1 MKRGEFFR
9 RWSELHG
16 GAPITGIVRA
26 WLSISYAITRPLI
39 KLRISPDFLTFASI
53 LVGAFFIIYIEGDLA
68 ILLLTLSLLLDGID
82 GTVAIVRERMT
93 RFGALFD
100 AVADRIVEA
109 LWAYGLFLMGAPWQV
124 VLIAWLAAFIQEYM
138 RARSGGLG
146 VTELL
151 LVTWAERPVRASL
164 IFIALVAR
172 AFSIDLVLIISIFW
186 AALQSVSALV
196 LLGRLRSQLQ
206 QSQR

>member
-1 MKRGEFFR
+1 MKRAEFFA
-9 RWSELHG
+9 RWSELHS
-16 GAPITGIVRA
+16 GAPIRGIVRA
-26 WLSISYAITRPLI
+26 WLSISYAITRPLVA
-39 KLRISPDFLTFASI
+39 LRISPDFLTFTSI
-53 LVGAFFIIYIEGDLA
+53 LVGALFIIYIESDLA
-68 ILLLTLSLLLDGID
+68 IVLLTLSLLLDGID

-100 AVADRIVEA
+100 GVADRIVEA
-109 LWAYGLFLMGAPWQV
+109 LWAYGLFLMGAPWKL

-138 RARSGGLG
+138 RARAGGLG

-172 AFSIDLVLIISIFW
+172 AFELDLLLIIAICW
-186 AALQSVSALV
+186 AVLQTVSALS
-196 LLGRLRSQLQ
+196 LLSRLRSQLR

>member
-1 MKRGEFFR
+1 M
-9 RWSELHG
+9 
-16 GAPITGIVRA
+16 RA
-26 WLSISYAITRPLI
+26 WLSISYAITRPLVT
-39 KLRISPDFLTFASI
+39 LRIPPDFLTLASI
-53 LVGAFFIIYIEGDLA
+53 IVGALFTVYVESNLA

-82 GTVAIVRERMT
+82 GTVAILRERMT

-124 VLIAWLAAFIQEYM
+124 VVIAWLAAFIQEYM
-138 RARSGGLG
+138 RARAGGLG

-172 AFSIDLVLIISIFW
+172 ALSIDLVLIVAICW
-186 AALQSVSALV
+186 ASLQSVSALA
-196 LLGRLRSQLQ
+196 LLGRLRSQLR